1 MPKSVYLHIPFCN
14 RICPYCDFNKYV
26 LKGQPVYE
34 YLEALQKE
42 MKVTI
47 AKHPSEQIQTI
58 FVGGGT
64 PTALDSE
71 QMKIFLDAIQEYF
84 QPQSADLE
92 FSMEANP
99 ESVDAEKLRIMK
111 EGGVNRLSFGVQTFE
126 PELLRKIGRM
136 HDQEDVYRSLRL
148 AKEAGFNNISIDLM
162 FGLPNQTLEMLD
174 RTLDIAF
181 TLDIPHFSV
190 YSLKVEEGT
199 FFHTLY
205 KKDKLPLPS
214 EEEEVKM
221 YEHLIERMIKERY
234 SQYEIS
240 NFARPGYESKHNLT
254 YWRNE
259 EYYGLGAGAHG
270 YVAGIRHVNAGL
282 VQEYIRLVHEQDTP
296 YIETHQVTPLEAM
309 EEMMFMG
316 LRIQEGVSKQKF
328 YEKHQIQLED
338 AYGSEIKDLLERQ
351 LLQTD
356 GVRYY
361 LTHRGIFLGNEVFA
375 TFLKDK

>member
-42 MKVTI
+42 MKVTV

-136 HDQEDVYRSLRL
+136 HDQEDVYRSLQL

-221 YEHLIERMIKERY
+221 YEHLIERMIKEGY

-282 VQEYIRLVHEQDTP
+282 VQEYIHLVHEQDTP

-356 GVRYY
+356 GARYY

>member
-92 FSMEANP
+92 FSMEGNP

-221 YEHLIERMIKERY
+221 YEHLIERMIKEGY

>member
-221 YEHLIERMIKERY
+221 YEHLIERMIKEGY

-356 GVRYY
+356 GARYY

>member
-84 QPQSADLE
+84 QPQSANLE

-221 YEHLIERMIKERY
+221 YEHLIERMIKEGY

-282 VQEYIRLVHEQDTP
+282 VQEYIRLVQEQDTP

-356 GVRYY
+356 GARYY

>member
-34 YLEALQKE
+34 YLEALRKE
-42 MKVTI
+42 MKITI
-47 AKHPSEQIQTI
+47 EKHPSEQIQTI

-71 QMKIFLDAIQEYF
+71 QMKVFLDSIQEHL

-111 EGGVNRLSFGVQTFE
+111 EGGINRLSFGVQTFE

-148 AKEAGFNNISIDLM
+148 AKEAGFDNISIDLM

-214 EEEEVKM
+214 EEDEVNM
-221 YEHLIERMIKERY
+221 YERLIERMVKEGY

-240 NFARPGYESKHNLT
+240 NFARPGYESRHNLT

-270 YVAGIRHVNAGL
+270 YVAGIRHVNAGPLQEYIHL
-282 VQEYIRLVHEQDTP
+282 VQEQGVP
-296 YIETHQVTPLEAM
+296 YIENHQVTPMEAM

-328 YEKHQIQLED
+328 YEKHQIQLEEV
-338 AYGSEIKDLLERQ
+338 YGSEIKDLVERG

-356 GVRYY
+356 GARYF

>member
-221 YEHLIERMIKERY
+221 YEHLIERMIKEGY

>member
-14 RICPYCDFNKYV
+14 RICPYCDFNKYI

-84 QPQSADLE
+84 QPQSANLE

-221 YEHLIERMIKERY
+221 YEHLIERMIKEGY

-282 VQEYIRLVHEQDTP
+282 VQEYIRLVQEQDTP

-356 GVRYY
+356 GARYY

>member
-221 YEHLIERMIKERY
+221 YEHLIERMIKEGY

-282 VQEYIRLVHEQDTP
+282 VQEYIRLVQEQDTP